1 MTEPVIAYKNPSSNN
16 LTKMTTSTTTRKCQ
30 QDNVTTSTQAK
41 PAANMADYAAQRK
54 RPRSTS
60 QCNDPD
66 GRDRDEIRANK
77 IQRNLDRLLDML
89 QVEPNLDRLLDVLQN
104 DPTNIELR
112 DLETKYV
119 HPGELMTE
127 HRSILMAMRY
137 QARCETRNHSPQDPS
152 QIDNLLREFALATN
166 IENTDGTIGMRT
178 EEYHA
183 QLFGNFSFDKP
194 STQIVEEPESPLGDR
209 CYEALR
215 APLPAGVASWA
226 ELEAG
231 KGKPTEW
238 EEPSEENEKPNVT
251 TERKASIV
259 ERVRSLKRGV
269 LEKVRKLS
277 DGALRKLRKLSGERK
292 DSGLSLHRC

>member
-1 MTEPVIAYKNPSSNN
+1 MTETVIGLSDFSSER
-16 LTKMTTSTTTRKCQ
+16 LTKMTTYTAPKCQ
-30 QDNVTTSTQAK
+30 QNNAITSSEAR
-41 PAANMADYAAQRK
+41 PAADMAEYAAQRK

-60 QCNDPD
+60 QCNDPY

-89 QVEPNLDRLLDVLQN
+89 QNEPNPDKLLDKLQN
-104 DPTNIELR
+104 DPNNSELA
-112 DLETKYV
+112 DVKTKYV
-119 HPGELMTE
+119 HHGELMTE
-127 HRSILMAMRY
+127 HESILKAMIY
-137 QARCETRNHSPQDPS
+137 QARCETRNHRPQDPS
-152 QIDNLLREFALATN
+152 QIDSLLREFALATN
-166 IENTDGTIGMRT
+166 IENTDGTFGFRI
-178 EEYHA
+178 EDFHA

-194 STQIVEEPESPLGDR
+194 STQAVEEPESPLGDR
-209 CYEALR
+209 CYEALQ

-238 EEPSEENEKPNVT
+238 EDPSKDNEEPNVT
-251 TERKASIV
+251 TERKSSIV

-277 DGALRKLRKLSGERK
+277 DGALRKLRKLSGGRK
-292 DSGLSLHRC
+292 DSGLSLRRY